1 MHQSLYHPIKRGK
14 LKLLNYYIDE
24 SGNTGSN
31 LLDEDQ
37 PYFVYGGWIMDDN
50 YKEKIDK
57 YISNLKFKA
66 DELHYKKMSIKLAKK
81 ANDLSLK
88 IAKDANE
95 FQQLKTPN
103 LVLPFLI
110 VANKKT
116 ILCEQLQYAIFDSY
130 YAPDEFKPFIDML
143 SFNQNFIV
151 ILSALIKKKFI
162 HNNSLLIKLN
172 NLFATKDTNLKQDLE
187 DCIQVLKTINIFPEN
202 PNSQKKYEQFLNKV
216 NREDILYDLYSK
228 DSKNRKMAYSAEL
241 ASLTVSALFT
251 EIEKLGKALNDNIYV
266 HADGDTKQYMNNYWK
281 ELNKIALNRPDADN
295 NPIIFKYVKHIDTS
309 DSKDLLGIQ
318 LADILC
324 GSTNGFLKIKQGMFT
339 KRYKR
344 KNVGSKSQ
352 EDFKS
357 SLCKNFQFLYNLA
370 TTSDY
375 RLITCFV

>member
-1 MHQSLYHPIKRGK
+1 MHQKFRHQIKRGK

-57 YISNLKFKA
+57 YISNLEFEA
-66 DELHYKKMSIKLAKK
+66 DELHYKKMSIKLAQR

-88 IAKDANE
+88 IAKDAKE
-95 FQQLKTPN
+95 FQQSKTKN

-116 ILCEQLQYAIFDSY
+116 ILCEQLQYAVFDSY
-130 YAPDEFKPFIDML
+130 YAPDEFKPFIDIL
-143 SFNQNFIV
+143 SFNKDFIV
-151 ILSALIKKKFI
+151 ILSTLIKKKFI
-162 HNNSLLIKLN
+162 HNSSLLVKLN

-187 DCIQVLKTINIFPEN
+187 ECIQVLKTINIFPEI
-202 PNSQKKYEQFLNKV
+202 PNLQKKYEQFLNKV
-216 NREDILYDLYSK
+216 SREDILFDLYSK
-228 DSKNRKMAYSAEL
+228 DGKKRKMAYSAEL
-241 ASLTVSALFT
+241 APLTVGALFT
-251 EIEKLGKALNDNIYV
+251 EIEKLGKTLNDNIYV
-266 HADGDTKQYMNNYWK
+266 HADGDTKQYMNRYWK

-295 NPIIFKYVKHIDTS
+295 NPIIFKYVEYIDTN
-309 DSKDLLGIQ
+309 DSKNLLGIQ

-324 GSTNGFLKIKQGMFT
+324 GSTNEFLKIKHGMFT

-344 KNVGSKSQ
+344 KNVGSKKQ

-357 SLCKNFQFLYNLA
+357 SLYKNFEFIYNLD